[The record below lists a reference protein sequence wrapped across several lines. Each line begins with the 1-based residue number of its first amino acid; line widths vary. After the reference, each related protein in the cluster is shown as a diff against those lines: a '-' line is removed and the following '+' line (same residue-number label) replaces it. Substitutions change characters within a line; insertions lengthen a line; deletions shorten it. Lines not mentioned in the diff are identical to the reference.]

1 MKKALLKDSL
11 REVTKTFAR
20 FLSIFLIVAVGVGVF
35 AGIKAVAPNMKNTAD
50 VYYDDQNLMDL
61 RVLSTFGL
69 TEDDLAAIR
78 EVEGVEYV
86 SGAYFVDVVTTI
98 GTMEKVFVVHSLPKN
113 TEETNN
119 EYINRPLLVE
129 GRFPEKSGECVIQ
142 ETSGIITSGLEIGS
156 TFTVSSGKTDPI
168 TNTLKTDTYTV
179 VGLVHSPMY
188 ITADKGSSEI
198 GSGKIDFYMMVD
210 ESDFKFEGGTYEE
223 IYTEALITIK
233 GAKAESCYSD
243 EYSKIIERVSAK
255 LENLGGDRA
264 GIRLEE
270 IKALAQVELDKAQK
284 ELDEGQKEFDTQIK
298 DGQAQIDA
306 ALAELSQA
314 QATLDTEKK
323 NAEAQILDAERQ
335 IMQGEAELAAAQK
348 QYDEGVIE
356 YNNAMIE
363 YGDAIAELDET
374 SSKLNKLKSRTNS
387 QIAEIR
393 KQLANDPEMNYIVKT
408 ELETAIQWLEE
419 LVSLSNETADTVD
432 TMNKFVQTQMTNAKK
447 SLESAEVELA
457 NAKQQLEDAKNG
469 LNVQQNKAEREFAQA
484 QAQIDAGWVE
494 YEAAKAEFET
504 KKLEGEQQLEDGR
517 EQVVRAQQEI
527 DRISEPTW
535 YILGRDMLYSYVDY
549 EMTADRM
556 DALATIFPVIFFLV
570 AALVCYTTM
579 TRMVDEQRGIM
590 GTYKALGYS
599 NASIAGK
606 YMGYAAVASVLGG
619 AVGAVIG
626 VALFPVS
633 IFNTWRLMYTLPD
646 MVRVSQVGVMI
657 FGTVA
662 AALITVAA
670 AYIACRKALSENA
683 SALMRPKVAKK
694 GKPIFLE
701 KVTGV
706 WSKLNY
712 SQKVTCRNI
721 FMYKKR
727 FFMAIIGVI
736 GCSALLVA
744 GFGLNDSISQIV
756 KRQFAEI
763 FKYHLAIKLD
773 PNVTQEAMIEIREEL
788 ANNPEIEDIMVATQF
803 NATAEVDGESLAVT
817 LIAADDAEKFTDY
830 FTLRDR
836 RTKVEFELSQS
847 GIVISE
853 KLAKELGGVR
863 VGDTISLN
871 NGEGMTRKVTVSGI
885 TEQYV
890 YHFAYITPEYYK
902 EVFNLRTSENSIMV
916 KFVNAS
922 SELENRIGNDL
933 MKKDGV
939 VASVSFFTDM
949 ATKFEDTISS
959 LNAVVILI
967 IACAALLAFVVLYN
981 LTNINISERL
991 REIAT
996 FKVLG
1001 FYDGEIAKT
1010 VYRENLILTFIGG
1023 LIGLVAGIGLHRIIL
1038 TNIEQSGIMYGDYI
1052 APLSFVISFGMTFL
1066 FTLLVNLM
1074 MNGKIKKIP
1083 MIESLKSVE

>member
-35 AGIKAVAPNMKNTAD
+35 AGIKAVAPNMKNTSD
-50 VYYDDQNLMDL
+50 IYYDQQNLMDL

-69 TEDDLAAIR
+69 TEDDLDAICN
-78 EVEGVEYV
+78 VDGVQYV
-86 SGAYFVDVVTTI
+86 KGAYFVDVVTTI
-98 GTMEKVFVVHSLPKN
+98 GTLEKVFTVHSLPADVSSEN
-113 TEETNN
+113 TEF
-119 EYINRPLLVE
+119 INRPLIVE
-129 GRFPEKSGECVIQ
+129 GRYPEKSGEC
-142 ETSGIITSGLEIGS
+142 IIERTNVMSSGLEIGS
-156 TFTVSSGKTDPI
+156 KFTVSSGKTDPI
-168 TNTLKTDTYTV
+168 TDTLKTDTYTV
-179 VGLVHSPMY
+179 VGIADSPMY
-188 ITADKGSSEI
+188 LTMDKGSSEI
-198 GSGKIDFYMMVD
+198 GSGKVDYFMMVP
-210 ESDFKFEGGTYEE
+210 ESDFKFVGGTYEE
-223 IYTEALITIK
+223 IYTEALVIID
-233 GAKAESCYSD
+233 GAKAENCYSAD
-243 EYSKIIERVSAK
+243 YAKIVERVSAT

-270 IKALAQVELDKAQK
+270 IKALAQKELDKAK
-284 ELDEGQKEFDTQIK
+284 EELESGEKEFNTQIK
-298 DGQAQIDA
+298 DGQAQLDA
-306 ALAELSQA
+306 ALQQLSEA

-323 NAEAQILDAERQ
+323 NAEAQILDAEKQ

-356 YNNAMIE
+356 YNNAMVE

-374 SSKLNKLKSRTNS
+374 SSQLNKLKSRTNA
-387 QIAEIR
+387 QISEIR
-393 KQLANDPEMNYIVKT
+393 KQLANDPEMSYIVKT
-408 ELETAIQWLEE
+408 ELEAAIQWLEE
-419 LVSLSNETADTVD
+419 IVALGNETADTVD
-432 TMNKFVQTQMTNAKK
+432 SMNRLVQQQMDTAKK
-447 SLESAEVELA
+447 TLDDSA
-457 NAKQQLEDAKNG
+457 KQLEDAKQQLADAKSG
-469 LNVQQNKAEREFAQA
+469 LNTQQSQANRQFAEAQA
-484 QAQIDAGWVE
+484 EIDAGWVE

-504 KKLEGEQQLEDGR
+504 KKTEGEQQLEDGR

-535 YILGRDMLYSYVDY
+535 YILDRNMLYSYVDY

-579 TRMVDEQRGIM
+579 TRMVDEQRLIM

-606 YMGYAAVASVLGG
+606 YMGYAAVASILGG
-619 AVGAVIG
+619 AAGAAVGVE
-626 VALFPVS
+626 VFPVS
-633 IFNTWRLMYTLPD
+633 IFNTWRMMYALPD
-646 MVRVSQVGVMI
+646 MIRVSQLPIMI
-657 FGTVA
+657 IGTLA
-662 AALITVAA
+662 AAAITVAA
-670 AYIACRKALSENA
+670 AYVACRKALQENA
-683 SALMRPKVAKK
+683 SSLMRPKVAKQ

-701 KVTGV
+701 KIPAL
-706 WSKLNY
+706 WSKLDY
-712 SQKVTCRNI
+712 SQKLTCRNI

-756 KRQFAEI
+756 NRQFSEI
-763 FKYHLAIKLD
+763 FKYHLAVKFD
-773 PNVTQEAMIEIREEL
+773 PTVEDTDKQKVINEILAYEEVEDVMIGTQI
-788 ANNPEIEDIMVATQF
+788 
-803 NATAEVDGESLAVT
+803 NASVQTDGDSLSVT
-817 LIAADDAEKFTDY
+817 LIAADDLEKFTDY
-830 FTLRDR
+830 ITLRNR
-836 RTKVEFELSQS
+836 GTKVEFEVPES
-847 GIVISE
+847 GIVITE
-853 KLAKELGGVR
+853 KLAKELGNVK
-863 VGDTISLN
+863 VGDTVSLN
-871 NGEGMTRKVTVSGI
+871 NGDGVTRKVTVAGI

-890 YHFAYITPEYYK
+890 YHFAYISPQYYK
-902 EVFNLRTSENSIMV
+902 EVFNLRTGENSLFV
-916 KFVNAS
+916 KFSQTS
-922 SELENRIGNDL
+922 SEIENRIGNEL
-933 MKKDGV
+933 MKKDGI
-939 VASVSFFTDM
+939 VASVAFFTDT

-959 LNAVVILI
+959 LNAIVVLI
-967 IACAALLAFVVLYN
+967 IACAALLALVVLYN

-1001 FYDGEIAKT
+1001 FYDKEIAVT

-1038 TNIEQSGIMYGDYI
+1038 TSIEQSGIMYGDYI
-1052 APLSFVISFGMTFL
+1052 SPWSFLISFGMTFA
-1066 FTLLVNLM
+1066 FTMIVNLF

>member
-35 AGIKAVAPNMKNTAD
+35 AGIKAVAPNMKNTSD
-50 VYYDDQNLMDL
+50 VYYDQQNLMDL
-61 RVLSTFGL
+61 RILSTFGL
-69 TEDDLAAIR
+69 TEDDLEAIR
-78 EVEGVEYV
+78 AVEGVEHV
-86 SGAYFVDVVTTI
+86 KGAYFVDVVTTI
-98 GTMEKVFVVHSLPKN
+98 GTLEKVFTVHSMPFDTSESN
-113 TEETNN
+113 MDFM
-119 EYINRPLLVE
+119 NRPLLVD
-129 GRFPEKSGECVIQ
+129 GRYPEKSGECVI
-142 ETSGIITSGLEIGS
+142 ESTNVMASGLEIGS

-168 TNTLKTDTYTV
+168 TNTLKTDTFTV
-179 VGLVHSPMY
+179 VGVAHSPMY
-188 ITADKGSSEI
+188 LTMDKGSSEV
-198 GSGKIDFYMMVD
+198 GSGKIDYFMLVPED
-210 ESDFKFEGGTYEE
+210 DFKFEGGTYEE
-223 IYTEALITIK
+223 IYTEALVTIA
-233 GAKAESCYSD
+233 GAKEESCYSN
-243 EYSKIIERVSAK
+243 EYAKIIERVSAK

-270 IKALAQVELDKAQK
+270 IKAIAQEELDKATK
-284 ELDEGQKEFDTQIK
+284 ELEAGEKEFNTQIA
-298 DGQAQIDA
+298 DGQAQLDA

-323 NAEAQILDAERQ
+323 NAEAQILSAEKQ

-356 YNNAMIE
+356 YNNAMVE

-374 SSKLNKLKSRTNS
+374 ASQLNKLKSRTNS
-387 QIAEIR
+387 QISEIR

-419 LVSLSNETADTVD
+419 IVSLSNETADTVD
-432 TMNKFVQTQMTNAKK
+432 TMNNFVQQQMQTAKQ
-447 SLESAEVELA
+447 SLEDAEVELA
-457 NAKQQLEDAKNG
+457 NAKQQLADAKSG
-469 LNVQQNKAEREFAQA
+469 LNTQQSQAEREFAAA

-504 KKLEGEQQLEDGR
+504 KRAEGEQELEDGR

-535 YILGRDMLYSYVDY
+535 YILDRNMLYSYVDY

-556 DALATIFPVIFFLV
+556 DALATIFPMIFFLV

-599 NASIAGK
+599 NSSIAAK
-606 YMGYAAVASVLGG
+606 YTGYAAVASLTGG
-619 AVGAVIG
+619 IIGAYIG
-626 VALFPVS
+626 VLLFPES
-633 IFNTWRLMYTLPD
+633 IFNTWRLMYALPD
-646 MVRVSQVGVMI
+646 MIRVSQWPIMI
-657 FGTVA
+657 IGTVA
-662 AALITVAA
+662 AAAITVAA
-670 AYIACRKALSENA
+670 AYVACRKALKENA
-683 SALMRPKVAKK
+683 SQLMRPKVAKQ
-694 GKPIFLE
+694 GKPMFLE
-701 KVTGV
+701 KVPAV

-756 KRQFAEI
+756 NRQFNEI
-763 FKYHLAIKLD
+763 FKYHLAVKLD
-773 PNVTQEAMIEIREEL
+773 PNVTEQDKQAVLADIGAYEEV
-788 ANNPEIEDIMVATQF
+788 ADVMVATQM
-803 NATAEVDGESLAVT
+803 NASVEQDGETLSVT
-817 LIAADDAEKFTDY
+817 LIATDDAEKFTDY
-830 FTLRDR
+830 FTLRNR
-836 RTKVEFELSQS
+836 KTRVEFEMPQS
-847 GIVISE
+847 GVVISE
-853 KLAKELGGVR
+853 KLAKELGGVG

-871 NGEGMTRKVTVSGI
+871 NGDGITRKVTVAGI

-902 EVFNLRTSENSIMV
+902 EVYNLRTTQNSIMV
-916 KFVNAS
+916 KFTETN
-922 SELENRIGNDL
+922 SELENRIGNEL
-933 MKKDGV
+933 MKKEGV

-959 LNAVVILI
+959 LNAIVVLI

-981 LTNINISERL
+981 LTNINISERT

-1001 FYDGEIAKT
+1001 FYDREIAKT

-1023 LIGLVAGIGLHRIIL
+1023 LIGLVAGIGLHGIIL
-1038 TNIEQSGIMYGDYI
+1038 SSIEQSGIMYGDYI
-1052 APLSFVISFGMTFL
+1052 APLSFVISFGMTFV
-1066 FTLLVNLM
+1066 FTLLVNLL